1 MGKGGDRGTG
11 REIQGERQSG
21 REKDRDKN
29 RLFRERHSRMMT
41 PPSPGRKGRR
51 KMGVGVDWVDIER
64 GITSSSSEE
73 SGFT

>member
-1 MGKGGDRGTG
+1 
-11 REIQGERQSG
+11 
-21 REKDRDKN
+21 
-29 RLFRERHSRMMT
+29 MMT